1 MTTANTNPLNSAASL
16 SRAIGQEALL
26 RADGGLWVSVL
37 ITDAKLSYGNVRY
50 LVTPVRGSGTVW
62 VDSSRIQIMEEN

>member
-16 SRAIGQEALL
+16 ARAIGQEAML
-26 RADGGLWVSVL
+26 RADGLWVSVL

-50 LVTPVRGSGTVW
+50 LVSPVRGSGTVW
-62 VDSSRIQIMEEN
+62 VDAGRVQIMEEN